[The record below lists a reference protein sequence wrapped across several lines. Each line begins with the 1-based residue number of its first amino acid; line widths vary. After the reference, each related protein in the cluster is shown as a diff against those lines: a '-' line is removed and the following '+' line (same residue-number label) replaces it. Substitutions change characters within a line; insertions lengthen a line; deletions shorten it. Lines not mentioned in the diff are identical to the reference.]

1 MKTIVLIKSN
11 IKGLKRREKHTFNTF
26 MLNDVLLLSDASV
39 PAHLWFACG
48 GQQLTD

>member
-1 MKTIVLIKSN
+1 MLIKSN
-11 IKGLKRREKHTFNTF
+11 IKGLIRREKDMFDTF